1 MWYSVMG
8 NLVYTEDSGGF
19 VLVLLYGIIRYNI
32 LFLTYSLLAHRKLT
46 REGATTVVSRVG
58 RHRGK
63 GVSASGVV
71 ATCISPLI

>member
-32 LFLTYSLLAHRKLT
+32 LFLTYSTHCCT
-46 REGATTVVSRVG
+46 SETNT
-58 RHRGK
+58 
-63 GVSASGVV
+63 
-71 ATCISPLI
+71 